1 MVKRTN
7 CPDSSIEFEKAQ
19 NKVSSKQ
26 NGLIRGVLIGSLC
39 GVLVGALATT
49 LVGRALISLFLK
61 IWNKLTRQN
70 KEIDFRW
77 LLQ

>member
-19 NKVSSKQ
+19 NKVSSKK
-26 NGLIRGVLIGSLC
+26 NGLIRGMLIGSLC

-49 LVGRALISLFLK
+49 LIGQALITLFLK
-61 IWNKLTRQN
+61 IWNKLTRR
-70 KEIDFRW
+70 KEEVDFRW